1 MSILTFKFGGT
12 SMGSAEIIKGAS
24 QIIID
29 SAGQGHQV
37 LTVVSAMT
45 GVTNQLLDSAHA
57 AARGD
62 AAIYLQAT
70 AALRDRHH
78 EAARAL
84 VQNGQAQEAL
94 LAEIHRLIDGFQDL
108 CRSVAILGE
117 LTPRG
122 LDAIV
127 SIGERLSARLMAAH
141 LQDCGYAAVPIDA
154 TRLIVTG
161 NTFQSAVPQMDKT
174 TARVRQQI
182 LPLLKSGVLPIVTG
196 FIGATEEGVTTTL
209 GRGGS
214 DYSAGILAA
223 CVDADELWVWTDVDG
238 VMTTDPRLVSS
249 ASVIPVLSYREVG
262 ELAFFGAK
270 VLHPK
275 TILPVMDRGMP
286 ILVRNTFNPTHP
298 GTRIQPEAEIT
309 DYVIKAIT
317 IVQDVHLITVAGRGM
332 VGVPGIAGRTFSAVA
347 RENVNLL
354 VISQSSSEQSM
365 CFIVPDR
372 DSGRAVEA
380 IKAEL
385 AREIE
390 RQDVDNV
397 WAQENIEIIT
407 IVGAGLR
414 ETPGIAARVFGVLA
428 EEQINV
434 IVITQGSSDTSLSIA
449 VDSADA
455 KRAVQALHRLVV
467 GNGNG
472 QGVRAPAR

>member
-1 MSILTFKFGGT
+1 MSVLTFKFGGT
-12 SMGSAEIIKGAS
+12 SMGSAEIIRDAS

-29 SAGQGHQV
+29 TAQEGHQI

-45 GVTNQLLDSAHA
+45 GVTNQLLQSAHA

-62 AAIYLQAT
+62 TSVYLSAT
-70 AALRDRHH
+70 VELRDRHH
-78 EAARAL
+78 EAARQL
-84 VQNGQAQEAL
+84 VKNPEAQEAL
-94 LAEIHRLIDGFQDL
+94 LAELHRLIDEFQAL

-117 LTPRG
+117 LTNRG

-141 LQDCGYAAVPIDA
+141 LQDRGYASLPIDA

-161 NTFQSAVPQMDKT
+161 NTFQNAVPIMEKT
-174 TARVRQQI
+174 RERVRKQV
-182 LPLLKSGVLPIVTG
+182 LPLLKAGVLPVVTG
-196 FIGATEEGVTTTL
+196 FIGATEDGITTTL

-223 CVDADELWVWTDVDG
+223 CVEADELWIWTDVDG
-238 VMTTDPRLVSS
+238 VMTTDPRLVPE

-275 TILPVMDRGMP
+275 TILPVMDQGMP
-286 ILVRNTFNPTHP
+286 ILVRNTFNPSHP
-298 GTRIQPEAEIT
+298 GTRIQPEPQIT
-309 DYVIKAIT
+309 GNIAKAIT
-317 IVQDVHLITVAGRGM
+317 IIPDVHLITVAGRGM
-332 VGVPGIAGRTFSAVA
+332 VGVPGIAGRTFTAVA

-354 VISQSSSEQSM
+354 VISQSSSEQSF
-365 CFIVPDR
+365 CFIVR
-372 DSGRAVEA
+372 DVDSARAVEA

-390 RQDVDNV
+390 RQDVDRV
-397 WAQENIEIIT
+397 WAQENIEVIT
-407 IVGAGLR
+407 IVGAGMR
-414 ETPGIAARVFGVLA
+414 ETPGVAARVFGVLA

-449 VDSADA
+449 VDSRDA
-455 KRAVQALHRLVV
+455 KRAVQALHRLVA
-467 GNGNG
+467 GNGG
-472 QGVRAPAR
+472 

>member
-1 MSILTFKFGGT
+1 MSVLTFKFGGT

-29 SAGQGHQV
+29 SASQGHQV

-45 GVTNQLLDSAHA
+45 GVTNQLLDSAYA

-62 AAIYLQAT
+62 TAVYLQAT

-84 VQNGQAQEAL
+84 VHNAQAQEAL

-117 LTPRG
+117 LTNRG

-141 LQDCGYAAVPIDA
+141 LQDRGYAAVPMDA

-161 NTFQSAVPQMDKT
+161 NTFQNAVPQMDKT
-174 TARVRQQI
+174 AARVRQQI

-223 CVDADELWVWTDVDG
+223 CVEADELWVWTDVDG
-238 VMTTDPRLVSS
+238 VMTTDPRLVPA

-317 IVQDVHLITVAGRGM
+317 IIQDVHLITVAGRGM

-372 DSGRAVEA
+372 DSARAVEA
-380 IKAEL
+380 IKSEL

-390 RQDVDNV
+390 RQDVDDV

-472 QGVRAPAR
+472 H

>member
-1 MSILTFKFGGT
+1 MSVLTFKFGGT

-29 SAGQGHQV
+29 SANEGHGV

-45 GVTNQLLDSAHA
+45 GVTNELLKSAHA
-57 AARGD
+57 AAAGD
-62 AAIYLQAT
+62 TDVFIKAT

-78 EAARAL
+78 EAARQL
-84 VQNGQAQEAL
+84 VENGQAREAL
-94 LAEIHRLIDGFQDL
+94 QAELHRLIDEFQAL

-117 LTPRG
+117 LTNRG

-141 LQDCGYAAVPIDA
+141 LQDRGYAALPIDA

-161 NTFQSAVPQMDKT
+161 STFQNAVPYMDKT
-174 TARVRQQI
+174 REQVRKQV

-196 FIGATEEGVTTTL
+196 FIGANEDGITTTL

-223 CVDADELWVWTDVDG
+223 SVEADELWIWTDVNG
-238 VMTTDPRLVSS
+238 VMTTDPRLVSE

-275 TILPVMDRGMP
+275 TILPVMDQQMP

-298 GTRIQPEAEIT
+298 GTRIQPEPEIT
-309 DYVIKAIT
+309 SHIAKAIT
-317 IVQDVHLITVAGRGM
+317 IIQDVHLITVAGRGM

-347 RENVNLL
+347 REDVNLL

-365 CFIVPDR
+365 CFIVPGK
-372 DSGRAVEA
+372 DSERAVDA
-380 IKAEL
+380 IKHEL
-385 AREIE
+385 AREID
-390 RQDVDNV
+390 RRDVDDV

-407 IVGAGLR
+407 IVGAGMR
-414 ETPGIAARVFGVLA
+414 ETPGVAARVFGVLA

-455 KRAVQALHRLVV
+455 RRAVQALHRLVA

-472 QGVRAPAR
+472 Q